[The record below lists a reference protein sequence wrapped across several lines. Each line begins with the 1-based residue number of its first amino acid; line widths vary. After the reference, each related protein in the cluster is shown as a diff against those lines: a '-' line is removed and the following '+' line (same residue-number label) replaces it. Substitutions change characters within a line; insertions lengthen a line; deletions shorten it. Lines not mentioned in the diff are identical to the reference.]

1 MKAITIRG
9 VDPKMAEKLKEIASS
24 QKKSMNQLIL
34 DILRQSMGVRK
45 EKRYTKV
52 YDDLDELFGLWS
64 DSEFEQ
70 IQRGIEAQREID
82 PELWG

>member
-34 DILRQSMGVRK
+34 DILRQSIGIGK

-52 YDDLDELFGLWS
+52 YDDLDELFGQWS

>member
-9 VDPKMAEKLKEIASS
+9 IDPEMAEKLKRIASS

-34 DILRQSMGVRK
+34 DILRQSIGIGK

-52 YDDLDELFGLWS
+52 YDDLDELFGQWS

-70 IQRGIEAQREID
+70 IQKSIEAQREID